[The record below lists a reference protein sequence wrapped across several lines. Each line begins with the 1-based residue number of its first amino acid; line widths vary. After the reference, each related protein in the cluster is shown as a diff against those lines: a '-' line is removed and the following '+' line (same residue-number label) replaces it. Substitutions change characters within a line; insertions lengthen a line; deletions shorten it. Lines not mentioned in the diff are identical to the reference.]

1 MQTDATTPNNTQQH
15 DTGCANGATF
25 STQQCWELLA
35 GNNVASVC
43 MGLYV
48 HLTVQR
54 HRVRLWKIVKRKKR
68 GSKNERNHGCTVAY
82 ADDFVTERKSIA
94 SLDRFDCIQFKMNF
108 DFFPLNYTFK
118 FFTDTC
124 TFSTHIVVRVLHFSL
139 SSLLR
144 TCSMDQDPL
153 FKLSAKKLLGIHF
166 RL

>member
-1 MQTDATTPNNTQQH
+1 MQQLPTTRNNMQQGVETDAT
-15 DTGCANGATF
+15 C
-25 STQQCWELLA
+25 SIQQCWELLA

-54 HRVRLWKIVKRKKR
+54 HRVRLWKIVKRKKD
-68 GSKNERNHGCTVAY
+68 GEKTKGIMAY
-82 ADDFVTERKSIA
+82 ADDFVTARKSIA
-94 SLDRFDCIQFKMNF
+94 SLDRFDCIQFKMKF

-124 TFSTHIVVRVLHFSL
+124 TFSPHIVVRVLHFSL

-144 TCSMDQDPL
+144 TCSMDQGLL
-153 FKLSAKKLLGIHF
+153 FKLIAQKLLGIHF

>member
-1 MQTDATTPNNTQQH
+1 MKDRKT
-15 DTGCANGATF
+15 
-25 STQQCWELLA
+25 EKK
-35 GNNVASVC
+35 
-43 MGLYV
+43 
-48 HLTVQR
+48 R
-54 HRVRLWKIVKRKKR
+54 EKKRKE
-68 GSKNERNHGCTVAY
+68 SWLQDHGCTVAY

-94 SLDRFDCIQFKMNF
+94 SLGRFDCIQFKMNF
-108 DFFPLNYTFK
+108 VFFPLNYTFK

-144 TCSMDQDPL
+144 TCSMDQGLL

>member
-1 MQTDATTPNNTQQH
+1 MKDRKT
-15 DTGCANGATF
+15 
-25 STQQCWELLA
+25 E
-35 GNNVASVC
+35 
-43 MGLYV
+43 
-48 HLTVQR
+48 
-54 HRVRLWKIVKRKKR
+54 KRWR
-68 GSKNERNHGCTVAY
+68 KNERNHGCTVAY

-94 SLDRFDCIQFKMNF
+94 SLDRFDCIQFKMKF

-124 TFSTHIVVRVLHFSL
+124 TFSPHIVVRVLHFSL

-166 RL
+166 RLQFNVCWNWLSRMCFIKHKTTWLSLAFIHFVRPSTVRVI